1 MRSATHRT
9 SGRPLI
15 VCNNLR
21 GNLVDSRR
29 HGTMIAVCAI
39 AAQTEAGFLGCK
51 PSSRPGFLPVFSDS
65 MNKSDA
71 SPATNALPKEL
82 VVQNKMGIHAR
93 PAAMVVRITNKFKA
107 EVFVEKD
114 DEQVNGKSIMGLMM
128 LAAGKGSKVKFI
140 ATGEDAPAMLT
151 EIEELFA
158 RKFDEA

>member
-1 MRSATHRT
+1 LQATASARILP
-9 SGRPLI
+9 G
-15 VCNNLR
+15 
-21 GNLVDSRR
+21 
-29 HGTMIAVCAI
+29 
-39 AAQTEAGFLGCK
+39 
-51 PSSRPGFLPVFSDS
+51 SSES

-71 SPATNALPKEL
+71 TPALQSLTKEL

-93 PAAMVVRITNKFKA
+93 PAAMIVRITNKFKA

-140 ATGEDAPAMLT
+140 ATGEDAAAMLA
-151 EIEELFA
+151 ELDALFA